1 MKEILKMIIGGTF
14 KNYIGDKIESIIGN
28 IADKISG
35 VISAILGLLFFGIF
49 FFLFFLFATI
59 SLAFFISEY
68 LGKNYWGFIIMSGIY
83 LFLGIIF
90 WVFRNSFFK
99 KPILRV
105 LQKSFKCDSINK
117 SNQLK

>member
-1 MKEILKMIIGGTF
+1 L
-14 KNYIGDKIESIIGN
+14 
-28 IADKISG
+28 G
-35 VISAILGLLFFGIF
+35 VYNHVRHLPVF
-49 FFLFFLFATI
+49 
-59 SLAFFISEY
+59 
-68 LGKNYWGFIIMSGIY
+68 
-83 LFLGIIF
+83 GIIF